1 LSGLIT
7 ERTLCTTP
15 SAMSKENTQIT
26 CSSEVSQYR
35 SCLAIHLMESDD
47 DAELT
52 DLPAQPT
59 EQSGDALRSNY
70 RLHPL
75 WGFATPVAVDDDV
88 GGEQV
93 NETVKVTIGH
103 GSEEAS
109 R

>member
-1 LSGLIT
+1 VT
-7 ERTLCTTP
+7 ELVGIDYRAHALHD
-15 SAMSKENTQIT
+15 AIGDVEGEHADYLFIGG
-26 CSSEVSQYR
+26 EQYR

-75 WGFATPVAVDDDV
+75 WSFATPVAV
-88 GGEQV
+88 
-93 NETVKVTIGH
+93 K
-103 GSEEAS
+103 EAI